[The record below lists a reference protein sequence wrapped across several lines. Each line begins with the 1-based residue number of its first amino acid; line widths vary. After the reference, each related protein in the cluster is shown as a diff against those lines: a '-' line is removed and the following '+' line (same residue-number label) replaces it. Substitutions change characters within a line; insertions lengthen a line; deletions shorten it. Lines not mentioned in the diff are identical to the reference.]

1 MAQFKYRAKT
11 PNGEKVNGVY
21 DATNREEVINMITA
35 NGYYPLLIEEVI
47 SSPTV
52 NLGFKQSVKL
62 TDISI
67 FCRQFYTMLDAGV
80 GINTALKILSNQLPN
95 KTMKKAIAQVEEE
108 VNKGET
114 LSEAMKPHLDV
125 FPPLLVSMIEV
136 GEASGNLDTVMER
149 MSLQYERE
157 NKINNKVKSAMI
169 YPIILGIVAVGVVI
183 FLLTFVMPTY
193 VSMFSDNGVELP
205 LATRLLMAMSNFLQ
219 ANLIYLLGV
228 MMIMIIL
235 IRMYAK
241 TESGQYTMS
250 HLKLKLPIL
259 NTLNHKIIVSRFTR
273 TMSALMA
280 SGIPMIK
287 SLDLAADVIQNKV
300 AQDALLRVS
309 ERVSKGYGLAEPI
322 QEEKIFPEMLASM
335 IKIGE
340 ETGALDDILAKTAD
354 FYEEELEH
362 QIQTT
367 TAMVE
372 PLMILTMGVVIGFI
386 VVSIMTPMF
395 EMYNNM

>member
-21 DATNREEVINMITA
+21 DATNREEVIAMITA

-47 SSPTV
+47 SSP
-52 NLGFKQSVKL
+52 NIDLGFKKSVKL

-80 GINTALKILSNQLPN
+80 SINTALKILSNQLPN
-95 KTMKKAIAQVEEE
+95 KTMKKVIAQVEEE
-108 VNKGET
+108 VSKGET
-114 LSEAMKPHLDV
+114 LSEAMKAHLTV

-205 LATRLLMAMSNFLQ
+205 LATRLLMAMSDFLQ
-219 ANLIYLLGV
+219 ANLIYLLSV
-228 MMIMIIL
+228 ITIMVVL
-235 IRMYAK
+235 VRMYAK

-280 SGIPMIK
+280 SGIPMMK
-287 SLDLAADVIQNKV
+287 SLDLVADVIQNKL
-300 AQDALLRVS
+300 AQDALFRVS

>member
-21 DATNREEVINMITA
+21 DATSREEVINMITV

-228 MMIMIIL
+228 MTIMVIL

>member
-35 NGYYPLLIEEVI
+35 NGYYPLLIEEVF
-47 SSPTV
+47 SSPSV
-52 NLGFKQSVKL
+52 DLGFKQSVKL

-80 GINTALKILSNQLPN
+80 SINTALKILSNQLPN
-95 KTMKKAIAQVEEE
+95 KTMKKVIAQVEEE
-108 VNKGET
+108 VSKGET
-114 LSEAMKPHLDV
+114 LSEAMKAHLTV

-205 LATRLLMAMSNFLQ
+205 LATRLLMAMSDFLQ
-219 ANLIYLLGV
+219 ANLIYLLSV
-228 MMIMIIL
+228 ITIMVVL
-235 IRMYAK
+235 VRMYAK

-280 SGIPMIK
+280 SGIPMMK
-287 SLDLAADVIQNKV
+287 SLDLVADVIQNKL
-300 AQDALLRVS
+300 AQDALFRVS

>member
-1 MAQFKYRAKT
+1 MAEFRYRAKT
-11 PNGEKVNGVY
+11 PSGDKVNGVY
-21 DATNREEVINMITA
+21 EATNREEVISMIIA
-35 NGYYPLLIEEVI
+35 NGYYPLLVEEII

-52 NLGFKQSVKL
+52 DLEFKKKVKI
-62 TDISI
+62 TDVSI

-80 GINTALKILSNQLPN
+80 SMNSALKILSHQLPN
-95 KTMKKAIAQVEEE
+95 KLMRRAVLQVEED
-108 VNKGET
+108 VSKGET
-114 LSEAMKPHLDV
+114 LSASMKKHLSI

-169 YPIILGIVAVGVVI
+169 YPIILGVVAIIVVI

-193 VSMFSDNGVELP
+193 MSFFSENGVELP
-205 LATRLLMAMSNFLQ
+205 LVTRILITISEFLQ
-219 ANLIYLLGV
+219 ANLIYLTGSV
-228 MMIMIIL
+228 VIMAVL
-235 IRMYAK
+235 IRMYNK
-241 TESGQYTMS
+241 TESGAYTMS
-250 HLKLKLPIL
+250 RLKLKLPIIGAL
-259 NTLNHKIIVSRFTR
+259 TKKIIVSRFTR

-280 SGIPMIK
+280 SGIPMMK
-287 SLDLAADVIQNKV
+287 SLELATDVIQNKL
-300 AQDALLRVS
+300 AEDALKRVS
-309 ERVSKGYGLAEPI
+309 ERISKGYGLAEQL
-322 QEEKIFPEMLASM
+322 QEEKIFPQMLSSM

-340 ETGALDDILAKTAD
+340 ETGSLDDILAKTAD

-372 PLMILTMGVVIGFI
+372 PLMILSMGVVIGFI
-386 VVSIMTPMF
+386 IVSIMTPMF

>member
-11 PNGEKVNGVY
+11 PSGEKINGVY
-21 DATNREEVINMITA
+21 EATNREEVIMMITA
-35 NGYYPLLIEEVI
+35 NGYYPLLIEEIV
-47 SSPTV
+47 SSPNV
-52 NLGFKQSVKL
+52 NLGFTKSVKL
-62 TDISI
+62 TDVSI

-80 GINTALKILSNQLPN
+80 SIDSALKILSKQLPN
-95 KTMKKAIAQVEEE
+95 KRMKEAIAQVEEE
-108 VNKGET
+108 VSKGET
-114 LSEAMKPHLDV
+114 LSEAMGKHLKV

-136 GEASGNLDTVMER
+136 GEASGDLDTVMER

-169 YPIILGIVAVGVVI
+169 YPIILGIVAVVVVI

-193 VSMFSDNGVELP
+193 VSMFSDNGVDLP
-205 LATRLLMAMSNFLQ
+205 LSTRLLMGMSDFLQ

-228 MMIMIIL
+228 IAIVVVIIH
-235 IRMYAK
+235 MYTK
-241 TESGQYTMS
+241 TDGGQYVMS
-250 HLKLKLPIL
+250 HLKLKIPIL
-259 NTLNHKIIVSRFTR
+259 NALNHKIIVSRFTR

-280 SGIPMIK
+280 SGIPMMK
-287 SLDLAADVIQNKV
+287 SLDLVADVIQNKV
-300 AQDALLRVS
+300 AQDALVRVG
-309 ERVSKGYGLAEPI
+309 ERVSKGYGLADPI

>member
-205 LATRLLMAMSNFLQ
+205 VATRLLMAMSNFLQ

-228 MMIMIIL
+228 MTIMIIL

-280 SGIPMIK
+280 SGIPMMK

>member
-11 PNGEKVNGVY
+11 PSGEKINGVY
-21 DATNREEVINMITA
+21 EATNREEVIMMITA
-35 NGYYPLLIEEVI
+35 NGYYPLLIEEIV
-47 SSPTV
+47 SSPNV
-52 NLGFKQSVKL
+52 NLGFTKSVKL
-62 TDISI
+62 TDVSI

-80 GINTALKILSNQLPN
+80 SIDSALKILSKQLPN
-95 KTMKKAIAQVEEE
+95 KRMKEAIAQVEEE
-108 VNKGET
+108 VSKGET
-114 LSEAMKPHLDV
+114 LSEAMGKHLKV

-136 GEASGNLDTVMER
+136 GEASGDLDTVMER

-169 YPIILGIVAVGVVI
+169 YPIILGIVAVVVVI

-193 VSMFSDNGVELP
+193 VSMFSDNGVDLP
-205 LATRLLMAMSNFLQ
+205 LSTRLLMGMSDFLQ

-228 MMIMIIL
+228 IAIVVVIL
-235 IRMYAK
+235 RMYTK
-241 TESGQYTMS
+241 TDGGQYVMS
-250 HLKLKLPIL
+250 HLKLKIPIL

-280 SGIPMIK
+280 SGIPMMK
-287 SLDLAADVIQNKV
+287 SLDLVADVIQNKV
-300 AQDALLRVS
+300 AQDALVRVG
-309 ERVSKGYGLAEPI
+309 ERVSKGYGLADPI